1 MDFARIGKD
10 EVALLA
16 GVTSQTVAKHV
27 HGVRFCNLL
36 AGLPDPIAAGRG
48 KRLLWIRQDILDWL
62 EGQRTFRPKREDK
75 QALPAEAKT
84 QPVEEMPRRGRGRP
98 PKIASKTGAAQPI
111 TQLLHTGQWRK
122 NARNG
127 RAD

>member
-16 GVTSQTVAKHV
+16 GVTAQTVAKHV

-48 KRLLWIRQDILDWL
+48 KRLLWIRQDISDWL
-62 EGQRTFRPKREDK
+62 EGQRTFRPNLGDK
-75 QALPAEAKT
+75 PAPSLEQK
-84 QPVEEMPRRGRGRP
+84 PRRRPGRP
-98 PKIASKTGAAQPI
+98 PKIEGKGRSGQPI
-111 TQLLHTGQWRK
+111 IEMPRTGQAPKSSTKRSEC
-122 NARNG
+122 
-127 RAD
+127 